1 VSIPQLNTTSYAI
14 LGVLAMR
21 PWSAYDL
28 TGYMRASAVRHLW
41 PRTESRLYAEP
52 KNLVAH
58 GLARAEREYTGKRR
72 RTVYRITDE
81 GRRTLA
87 RWLGERA
94 ASPQTEDEAML
105 KIFLADYGSKKDLLS
120 TIRWAMGDLR
130 DQIAAIRKISDRLER
145 GEAAFPG
152 RVHVT
157 SLAASYTVARM
168 RQRFEYLRWAAEW
181 VRGWNDTALDD
192 EKRSAAVELH
202 RTRRAELDNLDGE
215 LEEFL
220 AREGATPTSP
230 PVPKELTSHPGRR
243 SPKR

>member
-1 VSIPQLNTTSYAI
+1 LSSPPLSTTSYAI

-21 PWSAYDL
+21 PWAAYEL
-28 TGYMRASAVRHLW
+28 TGYMRTSAVRHLW

-58 GLARAEREYTGKRR
+58 GLARAEKEYTGKRR
-72 RTVYRITDE
+72 RTIYRITDE
-81 GRRTLA
+81 GRSRLA

-94 ASPQTEDEAML
+94 AAPQTEDEAML
-105 KIFLADYGSKKDLLS
+105 KIFFADYGSKDDLLS
-120 TIRWAMGDLR
+120 TIRWAIRDLQA
-130 DQIAAIRKISDRLER
+130 QIAAIRKISDRLER
-145 GEAAFPG
+145 GEPAFPG

-202 RTRRAELDNLDGE
+202 RTKRAELDTLDRE
-215 LEEFL
+215 LEEL
-220 AREGATPTSP
+220 LGGEGGTPSP
-230 PVPKELTSHPGRR
+230 GSASR
-243 SPKR
+243 